1 MGASIADTDVDDDSD
16 FAESHEINVTPFID
30 VILVL
35 LIIFMVAAP
44 LSTVDLPIDLPTSTA
59 TPQKK
64 PDKPTYVSIKPDL
77 AVAIGENM
85 VKRVDLVR
93 SLDAMADASKERHI
107 FLRADRA
114 VPYGELMDV
123 LEMLRAGGYSK
134 IKLVALEGVPDAAA
148 RQRRRSKPVTG
159 LDEQK
164 PSRRLWIFAAVIAL
178 ALHVGGA
185 ALAIAHLQTE
195 EADDALGA
203 SAIEIGLE
211 MASVRREV
219 TDLPPGPDTDASA
232 ASPQLS
238 EQKAEVKE
246 TELPQDKPTETEEAD
261 RVVTENESKKPKED
275 DPKIAAVQT
284 SASTES
290 VAAEATATP
299 SSEAIPEGPRSV
311 APVIGTGESARRAR
325 ATWQKELVAHL
336 DKHKRYP
343 KERQQK
349 SAEIQIR
356 FTLDRMGH
364 VLSTDIEKGSGDTA
378 FDEAALAM
386 VRRSD
391 PVPMPP
397 PVIADEGLTFTL
409 PVIFR
414 VKTKS

>member
-1 MGASIADTDVDDDSD
+1 
-16 FAESHEINVTPFID
+16 
-30 VILVL
+30 L
-35 LIIFMVAAP
+35 
-44 LSTVDLPIDLPTSTA
+44 
-59 TPQKK
+59 
-64 PDKPTYVSIKPDL
+64 
-77 AVAIGENM
+77 
-85 VKRVDLVR
+85 
-93 SLDAMADASKERHI
+93 
-107 FLRADRA
+107 
-114 VPYGELMDV
+114 
-123 LEMLRAGGYSK
+123 
-134 IKLVALEGVPDAAA
+134 
-148 RQRRRSKPVTG
+148 TG
-159 LDEQK
+159 LDDHK
-164 PSRRLWIFAAVIAL
+164 PSRKLWIFAAVVAL
-178 ALHVGGA
+178 TLHVGGV
-185 ALAIAHLQTE
+185 ALAIVQLQNDAE
-195 EADDALGA
+195 DDALGA
-203 SAIEIGLE
+203 QAIEVGLE
-211 MASVRREV
+211 MASMHREV

-232 ASPQLS
+232 ASPQLN

-246 TELPQDKPTETEEAD
+246 TDLPQDKPTEPEEAD
-261 RVVTENESKKPKED
+261 RVVTETESKKPKED

-299 SSEAIPEGPRSV
+299 SSEAIPEGPKSV

-325 ATWQKELVAHL
+325 VTWQKELVAHL

-364 VLSTDIEKGSGDTA
+364 VLATDIEKGSGDAA

-414 VKTKS
+414 VKTKG